1 MLLVFVYRSSR
12 VATFHECNTRVA
24 RNIRKFCV
32 KIGNVS
38 LSEDANLLLPLAKM
52 TNI

>member
-12 VATFHECNTRVA
+12 VATFHECITRVA